1 MMKLT
6 WWSQPSLTLKLV
18 VLMGFQWN
26 SSKHWFLVNLKIGIL
41 TLLFL
46 DLKKA
51 YDSVPIYNVLM
62 KIHHL
67 CIRGKYYKLI
77 ENLYLSS
84 KGLCKG
90 WWTNYRNHL
99 VLRKVFRQGRSLSHQ
114 FYLTCSLMIFLI
126 IVINMEY
133 LLAINA
139 VVEGSLRYVLQQDL
153 NLRNC

>member
-1 MMKLT
+1 
-6 WWSQPSLTLKLV
+6 
-18 VLMGFQWN
+18 
-26 SSKHWFLVNLKIGIL
+26 
-41 TLLFL
+41 
-46 DLKKA
+46 
-51 YDSVPIYNVLM
+51 M